1 MSITNN
7 NSDNLP
13 PIVPDNI
20 SNPSFSEEKNNE
32 FTLPSI
38 NNSISESTPINSD
51 NSELDDLNDNQFID
65 TNDEEELPV
74 SETIQEE
81 KAVENNSQLS
91 NTTLRSDTPESL
103 SINTFS
109 EDIEDLSLEEI
120 NTGNLNINN
129 LTNQIVNAAIISATD
144 NNSNLSENSNS
155 VSSLRTNVNTISLP
169 ELSIVDTDTL
179 NNLNLPSISNSSL
192 SDNLLLNV
200 NNSNF
205 QTLMNRLNNNNS
217 LGIRQI
223 NRNFLNNSLNTDIE
237 NKLLRKTNKTLKDLY
252 PNLVFPENM
261 GVVMCFL
268 DTKKIVH
275 LTYNEIIEKS
285 RFLGLSEYNSF
296 KEINLNFLI
305 KCLYKKY
312 LNCLLLPIY
321 NGELIRINC
330 PIFNFKKPIL
340 FLNKK
345 VTMSASGN
353 LSSNWTSN
361 FINNLFYNN
370 TNLTNLL
377 PPTNNNLERD
387 TPDLNITP
395 QITTTNPISFAIP
408 EPLETS
414 TLEPEP
420 ILPSVTEINTL
431 NTETNTETNTE
442 NNNDNQ
448 ETLENNEEENEQS
461 IENEVNEEG
470 ESNEDI
476 VNFTSHISNL
486 LNNFSNNI
494 SNDYGDKYEEQLEK
508 MSSMGFSDRE
518 KALQA
523 LIVSDG
529 DLETAI
535 NYYLN

>member
-13 PIVPDNI
+13 PIVPDNV
-20 SNPSFSEEKNNE
+20 SNSSFSEEKNNE

-51 NSELDDLNDNQFID
+51 NSELDNLNDNQFIH
-65 TNDEEELPV
+65 TNDEEALPV

-179 NNLNLPSISNSSL
+179 NNINLPSISNSSL

-252 PNLVFPENM
+252 PNLAFPENM

-420 ILPSVTEINTL
+420 ILPSVSEINTL

-442 NNNDNQ
+442 NNGP
-448 ETLENNEEENEQS
+448 S
-461 IENEVNEEG
+461 G
-470 ESNEDI
+470 EI
-476 VNFTSHISNL
+476 
-486 LNNFSNNI
+486 
-494 SNDYGDKYEEQLEK
+494 
-508 MSSMGFSDRE
+508 
-518 KALQA
+518 
-523 LIVSDG
+523 
-529 DLETAI
+529 
-535 NYYLN
+535 

>member
-65 TNDEEELPV
+65 TNDEEALPV

-179 NNLNLPSISNSSL
+179 NNIDLPPISNSSL

-470 ESNEDI
+470 ENNEDI